1 MFLLCVAPGPG
12 TPALFHAGKHCHVNY
27 GKPLGRADAMDTIVT
42 KADEYR
48 ARAKACEQK
57 AEEARDPR
65 GIKQN
70 GLTAQT
76 WRRLAE
82 MAEKHNW

>member
-1 MFLLCVAPGPG
+1 
-12 TPALFHAGKHCHVNY
+12 
-27 GKPLGRADAMDTIVT
+27 MDTIVT